1 MSCRRLRLFLG
12 EVAMKISVISRA
24 SLIALSAA
32 TMFASPVCAQDAA
45 VAEESVK
52 TDDIVVTATRSETLL
67 SKTPIAISA
76 ISGDTLRSEGITG
89 PTDLGRSVP
98 NLSIDRANG
107 LQITIRGITST
118 DGTEKGDPSAAFLLD
133 GVYIARP
140 QAADVSF
147 FDIQRVEVLRGPQG
161 TLYGRNTT
169 AGVVNVIS
177 NKPKLGKFGV
187 GMNAGYGNY
196 KSFNADGYVNV
207 PLGDIAALR
216 VAGSFDSR
224 DNYLVQLPSDTVSI
238 DPFRKNFAGRAQIL
252 IEPSEAFSVLLRAD
266 YAKLK
271 GTRIAN
277 VRASNFFGASAAV
290 DQPYVGASLSA
301 DTLLTRGANTPLNPG
316 AVSFGAGNS
325 LTQLPS
331 MNNKTYSFEGELNY
345 NFGPA
350 SVTYLGSYRRFF
362 SNENQVLDLAP
373 GFSAPDV
380 FNGNY
385 KQQSH
390 ELRVTANDID
400 NLKLQAGLYYFK
412 EDSEIALYLF
422 NFVGPVFG
430 FPQATTSS
438 SKAAYAQATY
448 NFTPSVRLTLGGRY
462 TDDSKFRIGHTVY
475 QQTLTFNPA
484 AGDTRFQNSADI
496 SNIAHT
502 KFTWR
507 AGLDADIGERGL
519 AYASVATGYK
529 AGGFNDGCT
538 AGTTTQGEACNQAR
552 SFGNLYYQPETL
564 TAYEIGYKGRFFDD
578 VLRLSGDIFHYEY
591 KNLQLSQIAIAP
603 GGGVNQV
610 TQNAASARVTG
621 LELEA
626 SIKPDQRS
634 SFDFGLTLTDS
645 KYVAYCPKGY
655 VTGSTSVCGN
665 GATPV
670 AGPGPDF
677 AGRQLDR
684 TPKQTVSA
692 AYTYTYPIGGDSNLA
707 FNVHTK
713 MSASY
718 ELTNFGDAKQFKVPS
733 YTKTDISLTFNAA
746 EDRFYV
752 QGFASNLENA
762 ITLSAVD
769 GFGNVIPQDPRTF
782 GVRAG
787 FKF

>member
-1 MSCRRLRLFLG
+1 
-12 EVAMKISVISRA
+12 MKNSVISRV
-24 SLIALSAA
+24 SLIALCTAA
-32 TMFASPVCAQDAA
+32 MFASPAFAQDAA
-45 VAEESVK
+45 AEAAEEAVDSG
-52 TDDIVVTATRSETLL
+52 DIVVTATRGETLL
-67 SKTPIAISA
+67 SKTPVAITA
-76 ISGDTLRSEGITG
+76 ISGDALRSEGIIS

-98 NLSIDRANG
+98 NLSIDRGNG

-177 NKPKLGKFGV
+177 NKPKLGKLGAGV
-187 GMNAGYGNY
+187 NAGYSNY
-196 KSFNADGYVNV
+196 SSYNADAFVNV
-207 PLGDIAALR
+207 PLGKIAALR
-216 VAGSFDSR
+216 VAGSFDQR
-224 DNYLVQLPSDTVSI
+224 DNYLRQLPTDTVSI
-238 DPFRKNFAGRAQIL
+238 SPFRKNIAGRAQVL
-252 IEPSEAFSVLLRAD
+252 IEPSDTLSVLLRAD

-271 GTRIAN
+271 GTRITG
-277 VRASNFFGASAAV
+277 VRSTNFFGASTAI
-290 DQPYVGASLSA
+290 DQPYIGAGSSA

-325 LTQLPS
+325 STQLPLI
-331 MNNKTYSFEGELNY
+331 NNETYGFEGELNY
-345 NFGPA
+345 DFGPA
-350 SVTYLGSYRRFF
+350 SLTYLGSYRRFF

-390 ELRVTANDID
+390 ELRLTANNIE

-412 EDSEIALYLF
+412 EDSDIALYLF

-430 FPQATTSS
+430 FPQSTTSS

-448 NFTPSVRLTLGGRY
+448 SFSPSVRLTLGGRY
-462 TDDSKFRIGHTVY
+462 TDDSKFRYGHTVF

-484 AGDTRFQNSADI
+484 AGDTRLQNSADI
-496 SNIAHT
+496 SNIGHT

-507 AGLDADIGERGL
+507 VGLDADVGERGL
-519 AYASVATGYK
+519 VYGSVATGYK
-529 AGGFNDGCT
+529 AGGFNDGCI
-538 AGTTTQGEACNQAR
+538 AGTTTQGELCNQAR

-564 TAYEIGYKGRFFDD
+564 TSYEIGYKGRFLGDT
-578 VLRLSGDIFHYEY
+578 VRLSGDIFHYEY
-591 KNLQLSQIAIAP
+591 KNLQLSQIALIP

-626 SIKPDQRS
+626 SLRPDSRNVI
-634 SFDFGLTLTDS
+634 DIGLTLTNA
-645 KYVAYCPKGY
+645 KYKAYCPQGF

-665 GATPV
+665 GGVPIAT
-670 AGPGPDF
+670 AGPDF
-677 AGRQLDR
+677 KGRQLDR
-684 TPKQTVSA
+684 TPKQTVTA
-692 AYTYTYPIGGDSNLA
+692 AYTYTYPIDGGANLA
-707 FNVHTK
+707 FNVNTK
-713 MSASY
+713 LSASY
-718 ELTNFGDAKQFKVPS
+718 QLTNFGAATQHKVPS
-733 YTKTDISLTFNAA
+733 YTKTDLSLTFNAA
-746 EDRFYV
+746 NDRFYI

-762 ITLSAVD
+762 ITLSGID
-769 GFGNVIPQDPRTF
+769 GFGNVVPQDPRTY

>member
-1 MSCRRLRLFLG
+1 
-12 EVAMKISVISRA
+12 MKISVISRA

-32 TMFASPVCAQDAA
+32 TMYVAPAFAQDAA
-45 VAEESVK
+45 EEAVA

-67 SKTPIAISA
+67 SRTPIAISA
-76 ISGDTLRSEGITG
+76 ITGDALRSEGITS
-89 PTDLGRSVP
+89 PTDLGRDVP

-147 FDIQRVEVLRGPQG
+147 FDVQRVEVLRGPQG

-177 NKPKLGKFGV
+177 NKPTLSKIAAGA
-187 GMNAGYGNY
+187 NAGYGRANSY
-196 KSFNADGYVNV
+196 NADAYVNV
-207 PLGDIAALR
+207 PLGQIAALR
-216 VAGSFDSR
+216 VAGSFDKR
-224 DNYLVQLPSDTVSI
+224 DNYIRPLITDTISI
-238 DPFRKNFAGRAQIL
+238 SPFRENYAGRAQLL
-252 IEPSEAFSVLLRAD
+252 IEPNDALSVLLRAD

-271 GTRIAN
+271 GTRITN
-277 VRASNFFGASAAV
+277 VRLSNFFGSSTGV
-290 DQPYVGASLSA
+290 DQPYVGANSNA
-301 DTLLTRGANTPLNPG
+301 DTLLTRGANTPLNPF

-325 LTQLPS
+325 STPLPLID
-331 MNNKTYSFEGELNY
+331 NKTYSFEGELNY
-345 NFGPA
+345 NLGPA
-350 SVTYLGSYRRFF
+350 SLTYIGSYRRFF
-362 SNENQVLDLAP
+362 SNENQLLDLAT
-373 GFSAPDV
+373 GFSAPVV

-390 ELRVTANDID
+390 ELRVAANDIE

-412 EDSEIALYLF
+412 EKSAIALYLF

-430 FPQATTSS
+430 FPQDTTSS

-448 NFTPSVRLTLGGRY
+448 SFSPSIRLTLGGRY
-462 TDDSKFRIGHTVY
+462 TDDSKFRLGHTVF
-475 QQTLTFNPA
+475 QQTLVFNPA
-484 AGDTRFQNSADI
+484 AGDTRLQNAADI
-496 SNIAHT
+496 SNIKHT

-507 AGLDADIGERGL
+507 AGLDADVGENGL
-519 AYASVATGYK
+519 AYGSVSTGYK

-538 AGTTTQGEACNQAR
+538 AGVTTAGELCNQPR

-564 TAYEIGYKGRFFDD
+564 TAYEIGYKGRFFDN
-578 VLRLSGDIFHYEY
+578 VLRLSGGVFRYEY
-591 KNLQLSQIAIAP
+591 KNLQLSQVAPIP

-621 LELEA
+621 LELDA
-626 SIKPDQRS
+626 TIQPDERNRI
-634 SFDFGLTLTDS
+634 DLGLTLTDA
-645 KYVAYCPKGY
+645 KYADYCPLGF

-665 GATPV
+665 GAVPV

-677 AGRQLDR
+677 KGRQLDR
-684 TPKQTVSA
+684 SPKQTVSA
-692 AYTYTYPIGGDSNLA
+692 AYSYTYPFDGGANLSFKA
-707 FNVHTK
+707 STK
-713 MSASY
+713 LSAAY
-718 ELTNFGDAKQFKVPS
+718 QLTNFGAAQQHKVPS
-733 YTKTDISLTFNAA
+733 FTKSDLSLTFNAA
-746 EDRFYV
+746 DDRFYI
-752 QGFASNLENA
+752 QGYASNLENT
-762 ITLSAVD
+762 ITLSSVD
-769 GFGNVIPQDPRTF
+769 GFGNAIPQDPRTY